1 MSLDKFREKFPLM
14 IDSLVSA
21 ANKGRLGHAYMLHG
35 DNPDTINE
43 FSLGLAQ
50 VAGCLKRR
58 MDGNACGS
66 CPACRQ
72 IKSGTYPDLFV
83 LSPVSKS
90 RKIQIGKNSDDPDS
104 IREFQSFFHL
114 SPSFPNG
121 KKIGILYDAECMTPQ
136 AQNAFLKTL
145 EEPPGNSILIL
156 CSSRPQILL
165 PTIRSRCQELL
176 ILDNKFGY
184 NLPSS
189 EKLLETL
196 RQLSFAEKGNLLV
209 AERCAATLI
218 EIFSDIKKDSADNVD
233 HKWEKRLDDLDKIDS
248 SLKKKVKDKIE
259 GEAAAEYMGQRS
271 AMLSALHSWFGQ
283 LYIMSRG
290 VPVENL
296 PNPELLAPLSDGGF
310 TLDERK
316 TYRNLIRTE
325 ELLQNLSW
333 SVDEALAIRE
343 FCLKVV
349 M

>member
-1 MSLDKFREKFPLM
+1 MSLDKFRVKFPLM

-21 ANKGRLGHAYMLHG
+21 ANNGRLSHAYLLHG
-35 DNPDTINE
+35 DNSDTINE
-43 FSLGLAQ
+43 FSIGFAQ
-50 VAGCLKRR
+50 LAGCLKRQ
-58 MDGNACGS
+58 MDGNSCGT
-66 CPACRQ
+66 CAACRQ
-72 IKSGTYPDLFV
+72 IKSGTYPDLFI

-90 RKIQIGKNSDDPDS
+90 RKIQIGKDSDDPDS

-121 KKIGILYDAECMTPQ
+121 KKIGILYDAECMTPS

-165 PTIRSRCQELL
+165 TTIRSRCQALL
-176 ILDNKFGY
+176 ILDNKYSY

-189 EKLLETL
+189 EKLLDTL
-196 RQLSFAEKGNLLV
+196 RQLSFAERGDLVV
-209 AERCAATLI
+209 AEKCASALI

-259 GEAAAEYMGQRS
+259 GEAAAEYMGHRS
-271 AMLSALHSWFGQ
+271 TLLSALHSWFGQ

-290 VPVENL
+290 IPAEQL

-310 TLDERK
+310 TLDDKK
-316 TYRNLIRTE
+316 TYRDLIRVE

-343 FCLKVV
+343 FCLRIV